1 MKDTHVQGKNKIF
14 SAPQKKNSPT
24 TNMGSLSY
32 NLLSKNLPED
42 K

>member
-14 SAPQKKNSPT
+14 SAPQKNSPIIY
-24 TNMGSLSY
+24 MGFLSD
-32 NLLSKNLPED
+32 NLLSKNQPED